1 MRWMRFLHEARATL
15 GRIEGDEI
23 VVHEGD
29 LFAGPQATGTRI
41 ALAALPDSAWL
52 PPCEPGQIIGL
63 WNNFRAAAA
72 KNGWPAPA
80 EPLYFLKSPGSA
92 TGHAQPIPAPPPE
105 AGRVFYEGE
114 LAVVIGRAAH
124 RISPAQ
130 ASEHI
135 FGYACANDVTALEL
149 LQRDPAFP
157 QWTRAKSF
165 PGFGA
170 FGPWIETDFDPAA
183 ATLRTL
189 VGGRE
194 RQASALSD
202 MFFAPA
208 ELVSRLS
215 QDMRLA
221 PGDVILCGTP
231 PGALPMRP
239 GTTVEVVIDGIG
251 TLRNVFGAT

>member
-1 MRWMRFLHEARATL
+1 MHEGRAAL

-23 VVHEGD
+23 VVHQGD
-29 LFAGPQATGTRI
+29 LFAGPQATGARI

-72 KNGWPAPA
+72 RNGWAAPA
-80 EPLYFLKSPGSA
+80 EPLVFLKSPGSA

-105 AGRVFYEGE
+105 VGRVFYEGE
-114 LAVVIGRAAH
+114 LAVVIGRSAH
-124 RISPAQ
+124 RVAPEQ
-130 ASEHI
+130 ASAHI

-170 FGPWIETDFDPAA
+170 FGPWIETDFNPAT

-194 RQASALSD
+194 RQSSALSD

-215 QDMRLA
+215 QDMLLL

-251 TLRNVFGAT
+251 RLRNVFGAA